1 MKRIVRIALVAF
13 LGFFG
18 SSIHS
23 FAMADEHIEVVE
35 VTREATPCSDG
46 IRLAA
51 DSHTN
56 FEIYS
61 ITGQKVKSVTIE
73 SGSTKVELPKGCY
86 IVRCP
91 QWSKK
96 VIVK

>member
-1 MKRIVRIALVAF
+1 MKRIAHITLIAF

-18 SSIHS
+18 SGVCAH
-23 FAMADEHIEVVE
+23 AMADEHIEAVE
-35 VTREATPCSDG
+35 VMREATPCPEG
-46 IRLAA
+46 IKLAA
-51 DSHTN
+51 DCRTN

-61 ITGQKVKSVTIE
+61 ITGQKVKSVTLE